1 MGGLM
6 RFFENILLFYNDEF
20 AGIKDK
26 VIRLVRKNNASLK
39 IIDVFDNFDQYL
51 ELLPPSSSIDELKE
65 VVISE
70 RRLEILSHFEKD
82 LDVNSQI
89 TVIIKFGNTAVEI
102 IKEAIRGGHDLVIKA
117 ASGNKTFKDYLFG
130 NIAVKLL
137 RKCPCPVLIV
147 KPSEGDSFQK
157 ILAPVD
163 PKTAREETTNAGA
176 NEDLMCRKILDISIS
191 LARIEDSHLDVLHYW
206 FLPGETL
213 LASGRT
219 RVATD
224 KLHYMRMLAEK
235 IHNQKISALVAEY
248 DLSDIQHSVIVRK
261 GDPGEMIVDYA
272 NKNGIDLIVMGT
284 IGRSGLSG
292 LLIGST
298 AEKVIDRVDCSVL
311 TIKPENF
318 KSPISI

>member
-1 MGGLM
+1 M

-20 AGIKDK
+20 VEIKDK
-26 VIRLVRKNNASLK
+26 VIKLVRKNNAMLK

-51 ELLPPSSSIDELKE
+51 ELLPPSSSINELKE

-82 LDVNSQI
+82 LDVKSQI
-89 TVIIKFGNTAVEI
+89 TVIIKFGNTAIEI

-147 KPSEGDSFQK
+147 KPSEGESFQK

-163 PKTAREETTNAGA
+163 PKAVREETA
-176 NEDLMCRKILDISIS
+176 NTKVHEDLMCRKILDISIFM
-191 LARIEDSHLDVLHYW
+191 ARIEDSHLDIFHCW

-213 LASGRT
+213 LSSGRT
-219 RVATD
+219 RID
-224 KLHYMRMLAEK
+224 REKLDHMRMLAEK
-235 IHNQKISALVAEY
+235 IHNNRISALMAEY
-248 DLSDIQHSVIVRK
+248 DLSDIQHSVVVRK

-272 NKNGIDLIVMGT
+272 NKNEIDLIVIGT

-298 AEKVIDRVDCSVL
+298 AEKVIDRVDCSIL
-311 TIKPENF
+311 TIKPKNF
-318 KSPISI
+318 KSPITV

>member
-1 MGGLM
+1 M

-20 AGIKDK
+20 AGIKAK
-26 VIRLVRKNNASLK
+26 VLRLVRKNQARLT

-65 VVISE
+65 VIISE
-70 RRLEILSHFEKD
+70 RRLEILGNFEAD
-82 LDVNSQI
+82 PGINSQI
-89 TVIIKFGNTAVEI
+89 NVIFKFGNPVVEI
-102 IKEAIRGGHDLVIKA
+102 IKEAIRGEHDLVIKA

-137 RKCPCPVLIV
+137 RKCPCPVLII
-147 KPSEGDSFQK
+147 KPSEGVSFQK

-163 PKTAREETTNAGA
+163 PETERQKTTKPGEH
-176 NEDLMCRKILDISIS
+176 EDLICRKVMDISIFM
-191 LARIEDSHLDVLHYW
+191 ARMETSHLDIFHCW

-219 RVATD
+219 RIAPD
-224 KLHYMRMLAEK
+224 KLNRMKMLAEK
-235 IHNQKISALVAEY
+235 IHTQRISTLAEEY
-248 DLSDIQHSVIVRK
+248 DLSDIHHSVVVRK
-261 GDPGEMIVDYA
+261 GDPSHMIVDYA
-272 NKNGIDLIVMGT
+272 DKNGVDLIVMGT

-298 AEKVIDRVDCSVL
+298 AEKVIDQVNCSVL
-311 TIKPENF
+311 TIKPTNF
-318 KSPISI
+318 KSPITIR

>member
-1 MGGLM
+1 M

-26 VIRLVRKNNASLK
+26 VIRLVRKNQTELK

-65 VVISE
+65 VIISE
-70 RRLEILSHFEKD
+70 RRLEILGHFEAD
-82 LDVNSQI
+82 QDISSQM
-89 TVIIKFGNTAVEI
+89 TIIFKFGNPVVEI
-102 IKEAIRGGHDLVIKA
+102 IKEAIRSGHDLVIKA

-147 KPSEGDSFQK
+147 KPSEGESFQK

-163 PKTAREETTNAGA
+163 PKTVREVTTNNGV
-176 NEDLMCRKILDISIS
+176 NEDLMCRKILDITIFM
-191 LARIEDSHLDVLHYW
+191 AQIEDSHLDIFHCW

-224 KLHYMRMLAEK
+224 KLNQMKMLAEK
-235 IHNQKISALVAEY
+235 IHNQRINTLAAEY
-248 DLSDIQHSVIVRK
+248 DLSDIRHSVVVRK

-272 NKNGIDLIVMGT
+272 DKNGIDLIVMGT
-284 IGRSGLSG
+284 IGRSGLAG

-298 AEKVIDRVDCSVL
+298 AEKLIDRVNCSIL
-311 TIKPENF
+311 AIKPANF
-318 KSPISI
+318 QSPITIS

>member
-1 MGGLM
+1 MS
-6 RFFENILLFYNDEF
+6 FFENILLFYNDEF

-26 VIRLVRKNNASLK
+26 VIRLVRNNNARLK
-39 IIDVFDNFDQYL
+39 IIGVFDYFDQYL
-51 ELLPPSSSIDELKE
+51 ELLPPSSSISELKE

-70 RRLEILSHFEKD
+70 RRLEILSHFEKYP
-82 LDVNSQI
+82 DVNSQI
-89 TVIIKFGNTAVEI
+89 TVNIKFGNTAVEI
-102 IKEAIRGGHDLVIKA
+102 IKEVIRDGHDLVIKA

-147 KPSEGDSFQK
+147 KPSEGQSFKK

-163 PKTAREETTNAGA
+163 PKTVREETTNTDVH
-176 NEDLMCRKILDISIS
+176 EDLMCRKILDISIFM
-191 LARIEDSHLDVLHYW
+191 ARIEDSHLDIFHCW

-219 RVATD
+219 RIATD
-224 KLHYMRMLAEK
+224 KLDHMRMLGNK
-235 IHNQKISALVAEY
+235 IHNHKISALVAEY
-248 DLSDIQHSVIVRK
+248 DLSDIQHSVVVRK

-272 NKNGIDLIVMGT
+272 NKNGIDLIVIGT

-298 AEKVIDRVDCSVL
+298 AEKVIDRVNCSVL
-311 TIKPENF
+311 TIKPKNF
-318 KSPISI
+318 KSPIGIV